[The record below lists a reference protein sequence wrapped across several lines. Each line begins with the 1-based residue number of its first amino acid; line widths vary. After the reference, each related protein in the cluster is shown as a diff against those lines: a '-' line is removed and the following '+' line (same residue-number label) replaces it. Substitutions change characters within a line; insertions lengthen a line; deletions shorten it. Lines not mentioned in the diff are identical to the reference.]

1 MTDLITPEADIAVKQ
16 ANRLIESIYKM
27 ELNEHKLL
35 LLATK
40 KVNEMEL
47 RNHPFN
53 ERTKITISSSEFA
66 EQYDVARQTAFDIIV
81 DAKKSI
87 YEREFDYLHVE
98 ENGTVTPMKSRWF
111 QARGM
116 DAGKGE
122 ISFMFASAV
131 IPLIYLVK
139 SEYTLLDLHEIGQL
153 NSKYAVRLYKYL
165 MRWVNAPYKNKIPTE
180 QLRVIFGLSDDEYPR
195 IFDFRRRVLDVAVK
209 MVRENTGFKDLEV
222 KGHKTGVRVT
232 SFSFH
237 YTSYSNDLIKNSR
250 KQVIEAANDPGQK
263 DEYVIY
269 RMTPEQINAF
279 SKSLAMKTKD
289 NTSFAGLG
297 QLVEPGQDWSVLA
310 DRIADDFNNGVFAPY
325 LEYLKL
331 LGFKP
336 NAFNKTP
343 PIGQSGENTPSDEG
357 NPDQEQESLVE
368 SHGEEP
374 KNPENAPFQLPDNV
388 FNKYKAKGGKL
399 TKDQILEAAMAENV
413 QPFKI
418 MLSEGIRIFG

>member
-1 MTDLITPEADIAVKQ
+1 MTDLVISETDIAVKQ

-66 EQYDVARQTAFDIIV
+66 DQYAITRQTAFDIIV

-98 ENGTVTPMKSRWF
+98 ESGTVTPMKSRWF

-165 MRWVNAPYKNKIPTE
+165 MRWVNAPYKNKISIE
-180 QLRVIFGLSDDEYPR
+180 QLRVIFGLGEDEYPR
-195 IFDFRRRVLDVAVK
+195 LFDFKRRVLDVAVK
-209 MVRENTGFKDLEV
+209 MVKANTGFKDLTV
-222 KGHKTGVRVT
+222 KSYKTGVKVT
-232 SFSFH
+232 DFSFH
-237 YTSYSNDLIKNSR
+237 YTSYSNKLIKNAR
-250 KQVIEAANDPGQK
+250 KQVIDGDSAPGQNG
-263 DEYVIY
+263 DDYVIY
-269 RMTPEQINAF
+269 QMTIDQIETF
-279 SKSLAMKTKD
+279 SKTLALKASKSEPGYSELGSLVDA
-289 NTSFAGLG
+289 
-297 QLVEPGQDWSVLA
+297 GQDWSVLA
-310 DRIADDFNNGVFAPY
+310 KRISEDFRKCVFEPY

-331 LGFKP
+331 AGFKP
-336 NAFNKTP
+336 TKLNKTP
-343 PIGQSGENTPSDEG
+343 LPGQTEG
-357 NPDQEQESLVE
+357 NTAIDSGNE
-368 SHGEEP
+368 GEEP
-374 KNPENAPFQLPDNV
+374 EKPKDNPFKLPDSLYARYV
-388 FNKYKAKGGKL
+388 SKGGKM
-399 TKDQILEAAMAENV
+399 TKDQILEIAMAEDVKPVKVMLNDGINV
-413 QPFKI
+413 LAI
-418 MLSEGIRIFG
+418 